1 MVAFAALQTERV
13 TLSTPDPAVRL
24 DIDRVTVLKDVDGQD
39 FRDVIEATPDSLKQ
53 RDFKLE
59 HYVAELEVTALH
71 DADGER
77 DFDAEIAKLDAMEQ
91 ALGLGEA
98 KKSDSKLVDFLKKYR
113 PRHART
119 LGYATDETTG

>member
-24 DIDRVTVLKDVDGQD
+24 DIDRVTLLKEVDGPLLN
-39 FRDVIEATPDSLKQ
+39 FEATPDSLKQ